1 MGMQE
6 VWIPSPNYS
15 SRGGS
20 SITTVVLHTTE
31 GAMKIRDLGNYFAS
45 SSVQASS
52 HHGADNY
59 ERGVLGAY
67 VYEQNKAW
75 TQANANPWCLS
86 LEMCAYASW
95 SRDTWLNS
103 KGTLLHNAADWVA
116 WMCGKYGIPIRA
128 LSNADAQ
135 NPNVK
140 GVCQHVNLGSAGG
153 GHSDCGGGFPMDQ
166 VLKWASGS
174 SPTPSPQ
181 QEADM
186 SASVAYDLDG
196 RAHYACVW
204 SDGKINYRP
213 PGGSWGACDS
223 GQTGAKSGAGIGI
236 NLQEK
241 DATKRMITI
250 LYTNGSGK
258 VCAYSKPVKG
268 GKWAWSQIGDTNAK

>member
-1 MGMQE
+1 MAMSE
-6 VWIPSPNYS
+6 VWMPSPNYS

-20 SITTVVLHTTE
+20 KITTVVLHTTE
-31 GAMKIRDLGNYFAS
+31 GAMKIRDLGAWFAQPS
-45 SSVQASS
+45 AQCSS

-67 VYEQNKAW
+67 VYESNKAW

-140 GVCQHVNLGSAGG
+140 GVCQHVNLGSSGG
-153 GHSDCGGGFPMDQ
+153 GHSDCGSGFPMDQ
-166 VLKWASGS
+166 VLQWAAGS
-174 SPTPSPQ
+174 KPGPSPAGGA
-181 QEADM
+181 EV
-186 SASVAYDLDG
+186 ASSTAFYNG
-196 RAHYACVW
+196 QRHRACIWAT
-204 SDGKINYRP
+204 DGKVNYCP
-213 PGGSWGACDS
+213 PGGSWGGCDPS
-223 GQTGAKSGAGIGI
+223 QTGAKSGGV
-236 NLQEK
+236 
-241 DATKRMITI
+241 ITI
-250 LYTNGSGK
+250 DPNPDPTKAMMVISYVNDAGQ
-258 VCAYSKPVKG
+258 VCEYSKPVSG
-268 GKWAWSQIGDTNAK
+268 GKWTWGAVGKTNAK